1 MPPFRRLRGKQ
12 TVAADVDGA
21 GAGVGIKSRSGKRR
35 AGVGITI
42 FTKDKLFVL
51 AWGARP
57 RGRARARA
65 VALLINIRTR
75 APARARAGA
84 FVRLSAQTAYPAS
97 TNCSSW
103 ANMVVLHDRVRLQ
116 ESSRRYARESQATA
130 FLNRVL
136 EMLDLEGQEVDISKV
151 GNQLFWLLE
160 EHRVLKT
167 FALSQSLVAI
177 RPKHGALVLRKF
189 DRVS

>member
-1 MPPFRRLRGKQ
+1 
-12 TVAADVDGA
+12 
-21 GAGVGIKSRSGKRR
+21 
-35 AGVGITI
+35 
-42 FTKDKLFVL
+42 VL

-84 FVRLSAQTAYPAS
+84 FARLSTQTAYPAS

-116 ESSRRYARESQATA
+116 ESSRRHARELEAAA

-136 EMLDLEGQEVDISKV
+136 AMLDLEGHEVDISLVAK
-151 GNQLFWLLE
+151 QMFWVFQ
-160 EHRVLKT
+160 EHRVLT
-167 FALSQSLVAI
+167 SFALSHSLVAI
-177 RPKHGALVLRKF
+177 GREHGAVELRRF
-189 DRVS
+189 EQPPDVS